1 MSSSNKSIHIS
12 SSLDIQSESLHE
24 KITDHSTG
32 KSKVIDKETPHESS
46 SSYTVT
52 TNPVKYEKKGTDETK
67 VTEGKAI
74 DLDPATVGYDTSQ
87 L

>member
-1 MSSSNKSIHIS
+1 MAAKKDIHIS
-12 SSLDIQSESLHE
+12 SSLDVQSESLHE

-32 KSKVIDKETPHESS
+32 RAKVVDKETPHEST

-52 TNPVKYEKKGTDETK
+52 TNPVKYEKKGIDEAK
-67 VTEGKAI
+67 VTEGKAV
-74 DLDPATVGYDTSQ
+74 DLDPATAGYDTSQ

>member
-1 MSSSNKSIHIS
+1 MAPEKDMHFS

-24 KITDHSTG
+24 KIIDHSTG
-32 KSKVIDKETPHESS
+32 KAKVVDKETPHESS
-46 SSYTVT
+46 SSHTIT

-67 VTEGKAI
+67 VTQGKAV
-74 DLDPATVGYDTSQ
+74 DLDPATVGYDTRQ